1 MNAKKFFVL
10 VSVVVITLLLSACS
24 AQKLTAEQWQ
34 ATQNSM
40 PTATVNVLATTVS
53 QQATQIAE
61 LEHPTTTAT
70 TETPAPTATTLAPT
84 AILTTQESTIPTS
97 DNNIVV
103 NGTTLG
109 VVDPQ
114 MQQVHAAA
122 LYLPTGIS
130 GHNVWNIQIPSNGV
144 LIVGGTDVNGIH
156 NGVYQAWAGG
166 QTVTVDVTNGFA
178 LVTLDKWS
186 NWEFC
191 FRVSQ
196 AVQYGWAHGTVSG
209 IPGWAPCQ

>member
-1 MNAKKFFVL
+1 MKKIFVILVL
-10 VSVVVITLLLSACS
+10 VVAFMLLLSACS
-24 AQKLTAEQWQ
+24 AQKLTAADWQ
-34 ATQNSM
+34 ATQNAM

-61 LEHPTTTAT
+61 LEHPTTTV
-70 TETPAPTATTLAPT
+70 TETLAPTSTLAPT
-84 AILTTQESTIPTS
+84 ATLASPESITQPIVSS
-97 DNNIVV
+97 DNNIIV
-103 NGTTLG
+103 NGTVLG

-114 MQQVHAAA
+114 MEQVHAAA

-130 GHNVWNIQIPSNGV
+130 GHNVWEIKIPSNGV
-144 LIVGGTDVNGIH
+144 LIVGGTDVNGIGG
-156 NGVYQAWAGG
+156 GVYKAWAGG
-166 QTVTVDVTNGFA
+166 QTVSIDVTNGFA

-209 IPGWAPCQ
+209 LPGWSCQ